1 MMKRRDLLKM
11 IAAATGTAFVSSNVL
26 AYTIMPMQDSKDS
39 GYSKDDVAFFNEV
52 GESIIPRTDT
62 PGSKDANVGSIMAIL
77 LADCYSPAQR
87 KAFND
92 GIVSIKLKAK
102 TRYAKDFLLLTPE
115 QRLALLSSLDEEAN
129 IHNKKKG
136 LGETHIIDDGLDLP
150 HYFSIIK
157 QLVLFSFFSSEV
169 GATKVLRYVA
179 NPGSYDGNLPYKK
192 GDKAWAT

>member
-1 MMKRRDLLKM
+1 MKRRDLLKM
-11 IAAATGTAFVSSNVL
+11 IAAATGTAFVGSNVL
-26 AYTIMPMQDSKDS
+26 AYTVLPMVDRKDS
-39 GYSKDDVAFFNEV
+39 GYSKDEVAFFNEV

-62 PGSKDANVGSIMAIL
+62 PGAKDANVGSMMAIL
-77 LADCYSPAQR
+77 LADCYSFAQR

-92 GIVSIKLKAK
+92 GIVSIKSKAK
-102 TRYAKDFLLLTPE
+102 TRYGKDFLLLTNE

-129 IHNKKKG
+129 MHNKKMA
-136 LGETHIIDDGLDLP
+136 LAETHISDGGSTLP

-157 QLVLFSFFSSEV
+157 QLVLFSFFSSEI

-179 NPGSYDGNLPYKK
+179 IPGSYDGELPYKK